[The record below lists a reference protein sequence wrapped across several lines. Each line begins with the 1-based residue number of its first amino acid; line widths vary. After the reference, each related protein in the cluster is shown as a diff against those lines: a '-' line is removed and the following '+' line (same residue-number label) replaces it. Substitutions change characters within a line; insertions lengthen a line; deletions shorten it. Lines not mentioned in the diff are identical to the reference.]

1 MSEQLKLVDRWPE
14 QTTRGHTIPGS
25 RYTAKDFMTQRRASR
40 MEADV
45 SRVRGDQ
52 SCSIPPLHSS
62 CVVISLSFWQ

>member
-1 MSEQLKLVDRWPE
+1 
-14 QTTRGHTIPGS
+14 
-25 RYTAKDFMTQRRASR
+25 

-62 CVVISLSFWQ
+62 CVVISLLFWQEWSMVQRTLVELGSCEF